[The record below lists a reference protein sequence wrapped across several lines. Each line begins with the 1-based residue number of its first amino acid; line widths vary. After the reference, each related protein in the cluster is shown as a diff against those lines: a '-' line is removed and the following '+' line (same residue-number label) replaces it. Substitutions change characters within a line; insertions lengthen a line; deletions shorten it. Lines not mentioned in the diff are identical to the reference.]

1 MNLYIS
7 NTTKQNWDF
16 HYRLSVHK
24 GQSAPH
30 VRIPSG
36 AQIEMRDLED
46 SDARVLVRQLELYGA
61 RDAAEA
67 HGSLKT
73 FTGILYRFGNP
84 VDVEEIHMGHDAVV
98 DTQEK
103 RSVVEAQKSALG
115 FDHGVQAIGRKGQRV
130 AKETSVEI
138 LERGDPREKPTGK
151 EIDFKVSINP
161 EGGSALKLRA

>member
-1 MNLYIS
+1 MDLYIT
-7 NTTKQNWDF
+7 NTTKQNLDF

-30 VRIPSG
+30 VRIASG
-36 AQIEMRDLED
+36 TQIEMKNVAE
-46 SDARVLVRQLELYGA
+46 SDAREIVRQLEKYGA

-67 HGSLKT
+67 HGALGT
-73 FTGILYRFGNP
+73 FAGILYRFGNP

-103 RSVVEAQKSALG
+103 RSVAETQKSALG
-115 FDHGVQAIGRKGQRV
+115 FDHVVQAIGRKGQRV

-138 LERGDPREKPTGK
+138 VERGDPREKPTGK
-151 EIDFKVSINP
+151 EIDFKVSVNP